1 MCGSFY
7 ANSNTAIA
15 MYDIPLMSELES
27 RVNLPLINAYVPLE
41 FFSKYRQDGKYMFL
55 EYGRLFVFLYMD
67 NGFKVNDEDNF
78 ANKELLSLG
87 YKNAVVCRVDYK
99 SNYDSFD
106 DFCKKSKMMKIEFD
120 RESVTVKFGGI
131 TVRKDG
137 NSENGIENN
146 YADAKKYDC
155 PYMTSEWDSPV
166 ICVKSEDE
174 AYEYNF
180 ETNKI
185 TKIKSEQ

>member
-1 MCGSFY
+1 
-7 ANSNTAIA
+7 
-15 MYDIPLMSELES
+15 
-27 RVNLPLINAYVPLE
+27 
-41 FFSKYRQDGKYMFL
+41 
-55 EYGRLFVFLYMD
+55 
-67 NGFKVNDEDNF
+67 
-78 ANKELLSLG
+78 
-87 YKNAVVCRVDYK
+87 
-99 SNYDSFD
+99 
-106 DFCKKSKMMKIEFD
+106 MMKIEFD